1 MHHIIPLE
9 NPKDV
14 SVTVHENY
22 VITLQP
28 FTEEITQST
37 PKTILYIK
45 FIKLSHIKLKCKRFG
60 EDNTVKK
67 STAKNNTF
75 SFTLLNNSILYQKH
89 LPL

>member
-37 PKTILYIK
+37 PKTILI
-45 FIKLSHIKLKCKRFG
+45 
-60 EDNTVKK
+60 
-67 STAKNNTF
+67 
-75 SFTLLNNSILYQKH
+75 
-89 LPL
+89 